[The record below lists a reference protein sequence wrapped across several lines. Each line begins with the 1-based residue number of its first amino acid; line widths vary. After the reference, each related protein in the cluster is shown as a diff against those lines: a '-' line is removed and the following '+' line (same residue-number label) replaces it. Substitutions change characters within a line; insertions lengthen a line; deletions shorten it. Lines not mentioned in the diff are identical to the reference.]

1 MNFMGDIKQCISARR
16 SIQAEKNEDIKLK
29 PWSLIFMVH
38 RFFLCFF
45 FYHWEK
51 LMTIKSIKQWLY
63 HYSRFNTNKICSV
76 PVKLTKFQ
84 ISIPLPRT
92 CKLKKKSN
100 LVANILK
107 QWTRWLINRSFM
119 LGRHTNIYMKHR
131 RLTSF

>member
-1 MNFMGDIKQCISARR
+1 MNFMGNIKQWISARR
-16 SIQAEKNEDIKLK
+16 SIQAEKTKIKISNLNHEV
-29 PWSLIFMVH
+29 WYSWFIDFS
-38 RFFLCFF
+38 CFF

-51 LMTIKSIKQWLY
+51 LMTTKSIKQWLY
-63 HYSRFNTNKICSV
+63 RYSRFNPKKISSV

-84 ISIPLPRT
+84 ISTPLLRT
-92 CKLKKKSN
+92 CKLKKSN

-131 RLTSF
+131 RITSF